1 MNSRSPKYFILKQK
15 LQEKIESGGYDGGSM
30 IESERELMETHQ
42 LSRITVRKAIDELV
56 NEGYLYRIQGK
67 GTFVKEEKQTQ
78 NLIRLSSCTEDVKR
92 LGKVPSKKTMC
103 SEKCPAS
110 EKMAQRLH
118 IAEGDS
124 IFKIGRITYAD
135 EEPLNYTTT
144 YLPEKIFPGL
154 DRYDLEKRSL
164 YDIIETDYKIPLT
177 KARRTLEAVLP
188 YSQIAGYLGISENV
202 PVILFHCITYGL
214 VQGKEIPVE
223 TFHCYYRT
231 DQYRFYIDQVN

>member
-15 LQEKIESGGYDGGSM
+15 LQEKIASGGYDGEMM

-67 GTFVKEEKQTQ
+67 GTYVKEGNRTQ

-92 LGKVPSKKTMC
+92 LGKVPSKKVMC
-103 SEKCPAS
+103 FEKNPAD
-110 EKMAQRLH
+110 EKMAHRLH
-118 IAEGDS
+118 LTEGEAV
-124 IFKIGRITYAD
+124 FKIGRITYAD

-154 DRYDLEKRSL
+154 EKYDLAQRSL
-164 YDIIETDYKIPLT
+164 YDIIETEYSIPLT
-177 KARRTLEAVLP
+177 KARRTIEAVLP
-188 YSQIAGYLGISENV
+188 YSQIAGYLGISETV

-214 VQGKEIPVE
+214 VQGKEIPIE